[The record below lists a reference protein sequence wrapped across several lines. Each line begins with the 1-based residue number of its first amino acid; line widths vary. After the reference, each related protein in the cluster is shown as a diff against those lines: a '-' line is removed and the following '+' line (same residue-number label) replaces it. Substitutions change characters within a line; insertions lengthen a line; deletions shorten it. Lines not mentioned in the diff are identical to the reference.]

1 MQSRRD
7 WFKSSIGIGGLMLTP
22 SILTAEEIK
31 KYNPRSKSSI
41 VKLSSNENPYGPSER
56 VLNAIKNSFN
66 DACRYPYEFIQELQ
80 KTLAKKHDVPIESIV
95 ITGGSNEALRITG
108 LAISNKGGNIVA
120 GQPTYLALMN
130 YAEAWGAE
138 IKWVPVDSD
147 KGYNLKKIRE
157 SIDKET
163 NMVFIANP
171 NNPTGTLLNANSLAN
186 FCEDI
191 SKQTLVFCDEA
202 YYDYINEKDYPS
214 MDYLVRKGENVIIS
228 RTFSKVYGMAGLR
241 IGYLVL
247 KPKLADDLFGK
258 YSPYGRPNIMA
269 QTNVLAVA
277 AASEALKDTDF
288 YKFSLKKANEE
299 KDKIY
304 KLLDYLDLKY
314 VKSSTNFVFFESK
327 KHIDKL
333 SAEMLEKGVRV
344 GRPFP
349 PFYDWCRI
357 STGTSEEV
365 DIFIESMLEVYS

>member
-130 YAEAWGAE
+130 YAEAWGAK

-147 KGYNLKKIRE
+147 KGYDLKKIRE

-191 SKQTLVFCDEA
+191 SKETLVFCDEA

-333 SAEMLEKGVRV
+333 TAEMLKKGVRI

>member
-22 SILTAEEIK
+22 SILSAEEIK

-80 KTLAKKHDVPIESIV
+80 KTLAKKHDVPVESIV

-147 KGYNLKKIRE
+147 KGYDLKKIRE

-214 MDYLVRKGENVIIS
+214 MDYLVRKGENVVIS

-365 DIFIESMLEVYS
+365 DRFIESMLEVYS

>member
-31 KYNPRSKSSI
+31 KYNPRSISSI
-41 VKLSSNENPYGPSER
+41 VKLSSNENPYGPSEK

-147 KGYNLKKIRE
+147 KGYDLKKIRE
-157 SIDKET
+157 TIDQDT

-171 NNPTGTLLNANSLAN
+171 NNPTGTLLNANSLAD

-214 MDYLVRKGENVIIS
+214 MDYLVRKGENVVIS

-247 KPKLADDLFGK
+247 KPELADDLFGK

-314 VKSSTNFVFFESK
+314 IKSSTNFVFFESK
-327 KHIDKL
+327 KHINKL

-365 DIFIESMLEVYS
+365 DRFIESMLEVYS

>member
-147 KGYNLKKIRE
+147 KGYDLKKIRE

-365 DIFIESMLEVYS
+365 DRFIESMLEVYS

>member
-147 KGYNLKKIRE
+147 KGYDLKKIRG

-171 NNPTGTLLNANSLAN
+171 NNPTGTLLKANSLAD

-333 SAEMLEKGVRV
+333 TAEMLEKGVRI

-357 STGTSEEV
+357 STGTSQEV

>member
-7 WFKSSIGIGGLMLTP
+7 WFKSSIGIGGLMLSP

-108 LAISNKGGNIVA
+108 LAISTKGGNIVA

-147 KGYNLKKIRE
+147 KGYDLKKIRE

-171 NNPTGTLLNANSLAN
+171 NNPTGTLLNANSLAD

-191 SKQTLVFCDEA
+191 SKQSLVFCDEA

-214 MDYLVRKGENVIIS
+214 MDYLVRKDENVIIS

-277 AASEALKDTDF
+277 AASEALKDNDF

-333 SAEMLEKGVRV
+333 SVEMLEKGVRV

-365 DIFIESMLEVYS
+365 DRFIESMLEVYS

>member
-7 WFKSSIGIGGLMLTP
+7 WFKSSIGIGGLMLSP

-41 VKLSSNENPYGPSER
+41 VKWSSNENPYGPSER

-147 KGYNLKKIRE
+147 KGYDLKKIRG

-171 NNPTGTLLNANSLAN
+171 NNPTGTLLNANSLAD

-191 SKQTLVFCDEA
+191 SRQTLVFCDEA

-228 RTFSKVYGMAGLR
+228 RTFSKVFGMAGLR

-365 DIFIESMLEVYS
+365 DRFIESMLEVYS

>member
-31 KYNPRSKSSI
+31 KYNPRSISSI
-41 VKLSSNENPYGPSER
+41 VKLSSNENPYGPSEK

-108 LAISNKGGNIVA
+108 LAISTKGGNIVA

-147 KGYNLKKIRE
+147 KGYDLKKIRG

-277 AASEALKDTDF
+277 AASEALRDSDF

-304 KLLDYLDLKY
+304 KLLDYLNLKY
-314 VKSSTNFVFFESK
+314 VRSSTNFVFFESK

-333 SAEMLEKGVRV
+333 SVEMLEKGVRV

-365 DIFIESMLEVYS
+365 DRFIESMLEVYS

>member
-147 KGYNLKKIRE
+147 KGYNLKKIRQ

-171 NNPTGTLLNANSLAN
+171 NNPTGTLLKANSLAN

>member
-22 SILTAEEIK
+22 SILTAEEIT

-80 KTLAKKHDVPIESIV
+80 KTLAEKHDVPIESIV

-147 KGYNLKKIRE
+147 KGYDLKKIRE

-171 NNPTGTLLNANSLAN
+171 NNPTGTLLNANSLAD

-202 YYDYINEKDYPS
+202 YYDYVNEKDYPS
-214 MDYLVRKGENVIIS
+214 MDYLVRKGNNVIIS

-247 KPKLADDLFGK
+247 KPELADDLFGK

-277 AASEALKDTDF
+277 AASEALKDNDF

-333 SAEMLEKGVRV
+333 SAKMLEKGVRV

-365 DIFIESMLEVYS
+365 DRFIESMLEVYS

>member
-147 KGYNLKKIRE
+147 KGYDLKKIRE

-171 NNPTGTLLNANSLAN
+171 NNPTGTLLNANSLAD

>member
-108 LAISNKGGNIVA
+108 LAISNQGGNIVA

-147 KGYNLKKIRE
+147 KGYNLKKIRQ

-365 DIFIESMLEVYS
+365 DRFIESMLEVYS

>member
-147 KGYNLKKIRE
+147 KGYNLKKIRQ

-171 NNPTGTLLNANSLAN
+171 NNPTGTLLKANSLAD

-247 KPKLADDLFGK
+247 KPELADDLFGK

>member
-147 KGYNLKKIRE
+147 KGYDLKKIRYT
-157 SIDKET
+157 IDQDT

-171 NNPTGTLLNANSLAN
+171 NNPTGTLLNANSLAD

-247 KPKLADDLFGK
+247 KPELADDLFGK

-277 AASEALKDTDF
+277 AASEALKDSDF

-314 VKSSTNFVFFESK
+314 VRSSTNFVFFESK

-333 SAEMLEKGVRV
+333 SAEMLEKGVRI

>member
-22 SILTAEEIK
+22 SILSAEEIK

-147 KGYNLKKIRE
+147 KGYDLKKIRE

-247 KPKLADDLFGK
+247 KPELADGLFGK

-365 DIFIESMLEVYS
+365 DRFIESMLEVYS

>member
-22 SILTAEEIK
+22 SILSAEEIK

-147 KGYNLKKIRE
+147 KGYNLKKIRQ

-171 NNPTGTLLNANSLAN
+171 NNPTGTLLKANSLAD

-333 SAEMLEKGVRV
+333 TAEMLEKGVRI

-357 STGTSEEV
+357 STGTSQEV

>member
-7 WFKSSIGIGGLMLTP
+7 WFKSSIGIGGLMLSP

-147 KGYNLKKIRE
+147 KGYNLKKIRQ

-314 VKSSTNFVFFESK
+314 IKSSTNFVFFESK

-365 DIFIESMLEVYS
+365 DRFIESMLEVYS

>member
-80 KTLAKKHDVPIESIV
+80 KTLAKKHDVPVESIV

-147 KGYNLKKIRE
+147 KGYDLKKIRG

-214 MDYLVRKGENVIIS
+214 MDYLVRKGENVVIS

-365 DIFIESMLEVYS
+365 DRFIESMLEVYS

>member
-7 WFKSSIGIGGLMLTP
+7 WFKSSIGIGGLMLSP

-147 KGYNLKKIRE
+147 KGYDLKKIRG

-247 KPKLADDLFGK
+247 KPELADDLFGK

-365 DIFIESMLEVYS
+365 DRFIESMLEVYS

>member
-66 DACRYPYEFIQELQ
+66 DVCRYPYEFIQELQ

-147 KGYNLKKIRE
+147 KGYDLKKIRDT
-157 SIDKET
+157 IDQDT

-171 NNPTGTLLNANSLAN
+171 NNPTGTLLNANSLTD

-247 KPKLADDLFGK
+247 KPELADDLFGK

-277 AASEALKDTDF
+277 AASEALKDNDF

-333 SAEMLEKGVRV
+333 SAEMLEKGVRI

>member
-147 KGYNLKKIRE
+147 KGYDLKKIRE

-171 NNPTGTLLNANSLAN
+171 NNPTGTLLKANSLAD

-357 STGTSEEV
+357 STGTSQEV

>member
-22 SILTAEEIK
+22 SILTAEEIT

-80 KTLAKKHDVPIESIV
+80 KTLAEKHDVPIESIV

-147 KGYNLKKIRE
+147 KGYDLKKIRE

-171 NNPTGTLLNANSLAN
+171 NNPTGTLLNANSLAD

-202 YYDYINEKDYPS
+202 YYDYVNEKDYPS

-247 KPKLADDLFGK
+247 RPGLADDLFGK

-314 VKSSTNFVFFESK
+314 VKSSTNFVIFESK

-333 SAEMLEKGVRV
+333 TAEMLEKGVRI

>member
-22 SILTAEEIK
+22 SILSAEEIK

-147 KGYNLKKIRE
+147 KGYDLKKIRE

-171 NNPTGTLLNANSLAN
+171 NNPTGTLLNANSLAD

-247 KPKLADDLFGK
+247 KPELADGLFGK

-365 DIFIESMLEVYS
+365 DRFIESMLEVYS

>member
-147 KGYNLKKIRE
+147 KGYNLKKIRQ

-171 NNPTGTLLNANSLAN
+171 NNPTGTLLNANSLAD

-333 SAEMLEKGVRV
+333 TAEMLEKGVRI

-357 STGTSEEV
+357 STGTSQEV